1 MPRMDL
7 PIADPKGAASS
18 RANADHET
26 SQPIDWR
33 QLSHELR
40 TPLNAILG
48 NVELLLDGSTGPL
61 SAQARTCLGEVQ
73 VAGQELLSQ
82 VRMLLAWSELSAS
95 GPKPTRRPVDLIAL
109 IREASTIE
117 CSVAPQVEPHDACLL
132 ISGDPSWLQML
143 VAEIIAVDGARGAA
157 LTVRL
162 ERHAGSRALGFAWSG
177 FCAARTGALQ
187 MALIEGIA
195 RLQGAVIAWNSDG
208 LTLHWPPEPLDRAE
222 ATRPAHEPGPAGCR
236 GTEQSRQTEGL

>member
-1 MPRMDL
+1 MPKIDL
-7 PIADPKGAASS
+7 PIAETKGAASS
-18 RANADHET
+18 HPNTDHQT
-26 SQPIDWR
+26 CGPIDWR

-61 SAQARTCLGEVQ
+61 SAQARTCLAEVQ
-73 VAGQELLSQ
+73 VAGHWLLRQ

-95 GPKPTRRPVDLIAL
+95 APKLIRRRVDLIAL
-109 IREASTIE
+109 IREASRID
-117 CSVAPQVEPHDACLL
+117 CSDAAPVEPHDACLP
-132 ISGDPSWLQML
+132 ICGDPFWLQML
-143 VAEIIAVDGARGAA
+143 IAEIMALDGAPRAA

-177 FCAARTGALQ
+177 FCAARTGPLH

-195 RLQGAVIAWNSDG
+195 RLQGAVVARNSDG
-208 LTLHWPPEPLDRAE
+208 LTLHWPLEQLDGAETARGAQEPD
-222 ATRPAHEPGPAGCR
+222 PAGCLAAEPSSE
-236 GTEQSRQTEGL
+236 TERP